1 MSEENRT
8 FLALGSNLDDRLLN
22 LKNGIKMLN
31 NHPHIWVIKTSY
43 FYESPP
49 MYNVNQN
56 NFLNM
61 VIEIDTNLI
70 PQDLLTEV
78 KKIEKLNGR
87 NHSVIKNMPR
97 TLDIDIIAIG
107 DIKIN
112 NKSLN
117 IPHDKILERKFV
129 LKPWA
134 DIADTFK
141 VIDYNLTV
149 RELLELSPDSSE
161 LTLILD
167 NDGLL

>member
-1 MSEENRT
+1 MSEEDRI

-31 NHPHIWVIKTSY
+31 NHPHIWVLKTSY
-43 FYESPP
+43 IYKTEP
-49 MYNVNQN
+49 MYNTNQN
-56 NFLNM
+56 NFFNM

-70 PQDLLTEV
+70 PQDLLVEI

-87 NHSVIKNMPR
+87 NHSVVKNMPR

-107 DIKIN
+107 KLEIN
-112 NKSLN
+112 NKTLN
-117 IPHDKILERKFV
+117 VPHEKILERKFV

-141 VIDYNLTV
+141 VINYNLTV
-149 RELLELSPDSSE
+149 GELLNLSPDSSE
-161 LTLILD
+161 LILILD

>member
-43 FYESPP
+43 FYESAP

-129 LKPWA
+129 LKPWS